1 MIFKLRVNVKQSF
14 VTFCLG
20 YNIVLLHRNEVEEL
34 NASDSGLDRSLLTLD
49 PKTSISSHISAYID
63 TILYQVVVKSHLPP
77 LVLGKKFLP
86 D

>member
-1 MIFKLRVNVKQSF
+1 MIFKLRVKQSF

-63 TILYQVVVKSHLPP
+63 TILYQVVVKSHLPS

>member
-1 MIFKLRVNVKQSF
+1 MIFKLRVKQSF

-34 NASDSGLDRSLLTLD
+34 NVSDSGLDRSLLTLD

-63 TILYQVVVKSHLPP
+63 TILYQVVSSKISFTATSV
-77 LVLGKKFLP
+77 G
-86 D
+86 